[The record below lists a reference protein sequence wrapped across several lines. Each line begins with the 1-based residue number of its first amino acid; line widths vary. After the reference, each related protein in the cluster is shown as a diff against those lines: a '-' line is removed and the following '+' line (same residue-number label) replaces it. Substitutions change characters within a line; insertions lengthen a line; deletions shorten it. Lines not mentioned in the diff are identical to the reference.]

1 MKWLVSG
8 ISSVLSIILECVANM
23 YSGVSSVLTTIIL
36 ECLAHE
42 MQKWLVSGVSFGLTI
57 ILECIAHE
65 MVG

>member
-1 MKWLVSG
+1 MCSQL
-8 ISSVLSIILECVANM
+8 

-42 MQKWLVSGVSFGLTI
+42 MQKWLASAVSFGLTI